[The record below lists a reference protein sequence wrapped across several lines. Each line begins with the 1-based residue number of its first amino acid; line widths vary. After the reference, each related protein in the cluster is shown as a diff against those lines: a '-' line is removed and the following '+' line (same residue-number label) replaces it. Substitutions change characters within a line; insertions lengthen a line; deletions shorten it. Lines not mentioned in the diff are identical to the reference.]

1 MIPIAF
7 NENNTSFLNFETGVV
22 LIFAIFLLILA
33 TFHNIRK
40 FSDTHNWKNTVIT
53 QIVLALCAVLV
64 FTGFTAYKD
73 YKIDTVEQLMLQQI
87 ESSQKVEELK
97 ILDKTSIYC
106 DETYT
111 ESINAATWTKNDVQK
126 TGLLI
131 GQKKDDE
138 CRFVVEETVRENV
151 LDEL

>member
-22 LIFAIFLLILA
+22 LIFAIFLLVLA

-40 FSDTHNWKNTVIT
+40 VPDKHSWKAAIIIQCT
-53 QIVLALCAVLV
+53 LALCAVLV
-64 FTGFTAYKD
+64 FTGFTAYKEH
-73 YKIDTVEQLMLQQI
+73 KIHSVEELMIQQI
-87 ESSQKVEELK
+87 ESSKKVDDLTIIDE
-97 ILDKTSIYC
+97 TSIYC
-106 DETYT
+106 SDSYSG
-111 ESINAATWTKNDVQK
+111 SINAVTWTEDGMRK

>member
-1 MIPIAF
+1 
-7 NENNTSFLNFETGVV
+7 
-22 LIFAIFLLILA
+22 
-33 TFHNIRK
+33 
-40 FSDTHNWKNTVIT
+40 
-53 QIVLALCAVLV
+53 
-64 FTGFTAYKD
+64 
-73 YKIDTVEQLMLQQI
+73 MLQQI

-106 DETYT
+106 DESYT
-111 ESINAATWTKNDVQK
+111 ESINAVTWTKNDVQK

>member
-1 MIPIAF
+1 MTPIAF

-22 LIFAIFLLILA
+22 LIFAIFLLVLA

-40 FSDTHNWKNTVIT
+40 FSDTQNWKNTVIT
-53 QIVLALCAVLV
+53 QIVIALCAVLV

-106 DETYT
+106 DEAYT
-111 ESINAATWTKNDVQK
+111 ESINAITWTENDVQK

-151 LDEL
+151 LDEF